1 MSEQTIQNDLYSY
14 NVSILDKYECL
25 SLGATTV
32 KNLIA
37 TKRIKKININDKL
50 GDKKPDVLIIDKLG
64 QVIIY
69 QEQKVPNKFKSEK
82 DIKKAIKQEIE
93 VAKALN
99 AKIYIVSDGEQFI
112 WINPLTGNKILDVDG
127 NPINI
132 QVKPKENAKIL
143 VELIN
148 NVILSIDKDNDQL
161 LKKEYLDPTSL
172 AKKINGILKNL
183 TFASAKMSLYTFVEV
198 FLFKYL
204 SDIGILTGDNSFEY
218 IYKMYSTEYKNNVDC
233 NITDAKVLGKYLEGP
248 RETMKMLFPMGE
260 DGTSIINGK
269 VFHVEK
275 DQFNNYV
282 SSDNTDMIF
291 KQVIVEFKKYEEEN
305 DKFINISKDF
315 KSKLF
320 ETFMKNSDDKS
331 DMGQFFTPLKVVK
344 EMVNMI
350 DIREGMKICD
360 PACGVGKF
368 LLEAVEDKI
377 DDYYYMD
384 DNNNLVKKVEL
395 IGYDKMMS
403 EKDDITIILA
413 KANMLIYLSKL
424 FKKNNTLI
432 DVQRLAREMLNDTYK
447 LHKTMLGTLEK
458 VEHNKYDVIIANPP
472 YYQSKLMRDEANK
485 TEQYKLG
492 GSGVEALFLEW
503 CLKSLKYGGV
513 ANIVLPDGIFS
524 NISNNTIKNYILNN
538 FYIESI
544 ISLPINTFFNTPKKT
559 YILTVKKKTEIEI
572 EKNKKQDYPVFSY
585 ICKSIGETL
594 DANRF
599 DKLDDNDLHEAVCK
613 YNNYKNIPNKSDIQE
628 PFKTY
633 FDSDN
638 KLKMIDIKE
647 FTESG
652 NWSIENWWTED
663 EKIEIGLRKAV
674 VNVTIDDFNNLL
686 DDTINLIN
694 EFKGELKCM
703 K

>member
-1 MSEQTIQNDLYSY
+1 MSEQTIQNELYSY

-25 SLGATTV
+25 SLGATTI
-32 KNLIA
+32 KNLMD
-37 TKRIKKININDKL
+37 TKAIKKINIKPEQGL
-50 GDKKPDVLIIDKLG
+50 KKPDVLIIDKIG
-64 QVIIY
+64 QIIIY
-69 QEQKVPNKFKSEK
+69 QEQKIPNKFKTNK
-82 DIKKAIKQEIE
+82 DIKVAIDQEID

-132 QVKPKENAKIL
+132 QVKPKENAKLL
-143 VELIN
+143 VNLIN
-148 NVILSIDKDNDQL
+148 QVILSIDQNNDKL

-204 SDIGILTGDNSFEY
+204 SDIGILTGDNSFDF
-218 IYKMYSTEYKNNVDC
+218 IYKMYSEEYKNNIDC
-233 NITDAKVLGKYLEGP
+233 NITDAKVLGKYLDGP
-248 RETMKMLFPMGE
+248 RETMKMLFPSGE
-260 DGTSIINGK
+260 DGTTIINGK

-291 KQVIVEFKKYEEEN
+291 KQVIMEFKKYENEN

-350 DIREGMKICD
+350 EIREGMKICD

-368 LLEAVEDKI
+368 LLEAIEDKI

-384 DNNNLVKKVEL
+384 ENNQLVKKVEL
-395 IGYDKMMS
+395 TGYDKMMS

-424 FKKNNTLI
+424 FKENNTLV
-432 DVQRLAREMLNDTYK
+432 DVQNLATEMLNRTYK
-447 LHKTMLGTLEK
+447 LYKTVLGTLEEI
-458 VEHNKYDVIIANPP
+458 EHNKYDVIIANPP
-472 YYQSKLMRDEANK
+472 YYQSKLMKDEANK

-524 NISNNTIKNYILNN
+524 NISNNNIKKYILNN
-538 FYIESI
+538 FYLESI

-559 YILTVKKKTEIEI
+559 YILTVKKKTEVEV
-572 EKNKKQDYPVFSY
+572 ENNKKQGYPVFAY

-599 DKLDDNDLHEAVCK
+599 DSLEDNDLHEAVCK
-613 YNNYKNIPNKSDIQE
+613 YNNYKNLTDKSNIQE
-628 PFKTY
+628 PFNTY
-633 FDSDN
+633 FESDK
-638 KLKMIDIKE
+638 KLKMIDIDE
-647 FTESG
+647 FTENG
-652 NWSIENWWTED
+652 NWIIENWWTED
-663 EKIEIGLRKAV
+663 EKIEIGLKKAV
-674 VNVTIDDFNNLL
+674 ISATIDDFQSLL
-686 DDTINLIN
+686 DETINLIN
-694 EFKGELKCM
+694 EFKGELECM